1 MNTFE
6 SKVTIAAP
14 ANKVYDFLSDFN
26 NHQQLMPENISN
38 WASTFNTASFTIQNM
53 GSISLKIDNRTENKA
68 IVIIPDGK
76 APFDMELKWE
86 LFENEEHTAVT
97 FTISAE
103 LNMMLKMVASGP
115 LQKLADHQTLV
126 LLSLIK

>member
-6 SKVTIAAP
+6 SKVTIQAP
-14 ANKVYDFLSDFN
+14 ADKVYNFLSDFN

-38 WASTFNTASFTIQNM
+38 WTSTFNTASFTIQNM
-53 GSISLKIDNRTENKA
+53 GSISLKINSRTENKS

-86 LFENEEHTAVT
+86 LFENEEHTAIT